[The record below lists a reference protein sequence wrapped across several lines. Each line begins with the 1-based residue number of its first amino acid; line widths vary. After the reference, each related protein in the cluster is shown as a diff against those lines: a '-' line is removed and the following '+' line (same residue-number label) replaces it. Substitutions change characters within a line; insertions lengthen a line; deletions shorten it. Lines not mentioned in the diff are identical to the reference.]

1 MRNITTGRGRMAA
14 LAVIG
19 AIALILGTPLAASA
33 ADKDSDA
40 LQARIDAV
48 LAEYPGGVQIAANEI
63 AWDEGAVVLT
73 LDAPGSAFGVL
84 DVGSCTAGHYCA
96 YNGYSLSGSKLSF
109 SSCATPQPTGIIG
122 TVRSV
127 ANARTSGSVYAL
139 NSGGGILATIGANDS
154 LPIAPGGITD
164 LSC

>member
-1 MRNITTGRGRMAA
+1 MPITTRSGRMAVLATIGA
-14 LAVIG
+14 LALV
-19 AIALILGTPLAASA
+19 LGSPFAATA
-33 ADKDSDA
+33 ADRDSDP

-63 AWDEGAVVLT
+63 AWEDGTVVLT
-73 LDAPGSAFGVL
+73 LAVPGSAFGVL
-84 DVGSCTAGHYCA
+84 DVGSCATGSYCA

-109 SSCATPQPTGIIG
+109 SSCGTPQPTGVIG

-127 ANARTSGSVYAL
+127 ANARTSGSVNAL
-139 NSGGGILATIGANDS
+139 NSGGGTLATIGANGS
-154 LPIAPGGITD
+154 LPIAPGGIAY